1 MFISDYRYNEKSN
14 LEDDVERTK
23 RFNNCSGF
31 VLKSISNYC
40 KKTGKK
46 YSIATSSTRKDKQR
60 SKTLSLSL
68 ELNFYNKFATDYIIE
83 DISSLELAE
92 KSKVCI
98 CTHSFFGYDLLAR
111 GKRVLF
117 INSLPNYNWH
127 FFRCNCWIF
136 WWYKRKL

>member
-1 MFISDYRYNEKSN
+1 M
-14 LEDDVERTK
+14 
-23 RFNNCSGF
+23 
-31 VLKSISNYC
+31 
-40 KKTGKK
+40 
-46 YSIATSSTRKDKQR
+46 
-60 SKTLSLSL
+60 SL

-117 INSLPNYNWH
+117 INTLPNYNWH
-127 FFRCNCWIF
+127 FFNNKSNGPFWYCGQDESEISDKLKDILIMSDIEWIENVKKIPSIMKF
-136 WWYKRKL
+136 DQNNTILKNLINNILKDKNKINEVSY